1 VKTFKSACRSKEPTE
16 TTRNSG
22 EDTDVDED
30 SDSTKNKSDD
40 RNRKPGK
47 IPKGK
52 EMMTDISPQD
62 ISVDTSQ
69 TQETSTISD
78 SMANPEQAFAR
89 MCIQNPDF
97 LERFLRSNP
106 EIKAVIPG
114 ASNTPSQ
121 QVDPQEASSN
131 EGNEASL

>member
-1 VKTFKSACRSKEPTE
+1 
-16 TTRNSG
+16 
-22 EDTDVDED
+22 
-30 SDSTKNKSDD
+30 
-40 RNRKPGK
+40 
-47 IPKGK
+47 
-52 EMMTDISPQD
+52 MMTDISPQD

-114 ASNTPSQ
+114 AVQYT
-121 QVDPQEASSN
+121 VTKYGSSKCFTK
-131 EGNEASL
+131 